1 MKKSNKWDKIYGKNE
16 VFWIFYKME
25 PSRIHDF
32 NSFGSYINSKL
43 VCPKWME
50 PNFRYFSCYLWNIIT
65 SKLLKLESSETTQIK
80 EFSKLFKTIMDFND
94 LSFSVIEQSLIKRLG
109 LFFFCHCHTLKPHTD
124 FKTIRCM
131 QKLQI
136 FLDLFLKGFKRLLEA
151 EICRFRILQNAWNTL
166 YLSGS
171 LLRMEFAMILI

>member
-1 MKKSNKWDKIYGKNE
+1 MKKSNKWDKIHGKNE

-43 VCPKWME
+43 VCPKWWE
-50 PNFRYFSCYLWNIIT
+50 PDLRFFSCYLWIIIT

-80 EFSKLFKTIMDFND
+80 EFSKLFKTIMDFNG
-94 LSFSVIEQSLIKRLG
+94 LSFLVIEQSLIKRLHL

-124 FKTIRCM
+124 FKTIRWL
-131 QKLQI
+131 QKSSQQHEILHAKTADQ
-136 FLDLFLKGFKRLLEA
+136 DLFRSFFRSLKR
-151 EICRFRILQNAWNTL
+151 
-166 YLSGS
+166 
-171 LLRMEFAMILI
+171 